1 MALLDE
7 LKADQLAARKSND
20 RLKADLLTTLIGEAS
35 QVTTEEFKRGVTEVT
50 DEKVA
55 ATVAKFLKN
64 TKLTLENLASE
75 RARLIDAGADASKVA
90 LRAHQTRRRDAQ
102 HHQGDGVEPQQVPP
116 TDVRLLPPPPDTGDD
131 RADDQPGDALPQ
143 TTAQQR
149 DLVGHR
155 DGIEPDHEIGLL
167 PGNAAHCSSRMSS
180 RSRSGPRSSKG
191 RMVEWIL
198 YLSAR

>member
-35 QVTTEEFKRGVTEVT
+35 QITTEEFKRGVTEVT

-75 RARLIDAGADASKVA
+75 RARLTEAGSDASKVDQRIEAAETELAILSSYGPKQMTESELRKVIDDFRAQNPDANVGTIMAHLKTNFGGQYDGKAASA
-90 LRAHQTRRRDAQ
+90 L
-102 HHQGDGVEPQQVPP
+102 
-116 TDVRLLPPPPDTGDD
+116 
-131 RADDQPGDALPQ
+131 
-143 TTAQQR
+143 
-149 DLVGHR
+149 
-155 DGIEPDHEIGLL
+155 
-167 PGNAAHCSSRMSS
+167 
-180 RSRSGPRSSKG
+180 
-191 RMVEWIL
+191 
-198 YLSAR
+198 ARG

>member
-35 QVTTEEFKRGVTEVT
+35 QITTEEFKRGVTEVT

-75 RARLIDAGADASKVA
+75 RARLIDAGADASKVHQRIEAAETELAILSSYGPKQMTEAQLREVVDDFRAKNPDANVGTIMAHLKTNFGGQYDGKAASA
-90 LRAHQTRRRDAQ
+90 L
-102 HHQGDGVEPQQVPP
+102 
-116 TDVRLLPPPPDTGDD
+116 
-131 RADDQPGDALPQ
+131 
-143 TTAQQR
+143 
-149 DLVGHR
+149 
-155 DGIEPDHEIGLL
+155 
-167 PGNAAHCSSRMSS
+167 
-180 RSRSGPRSSKG
+180 
-191 RMVEWIL
+191 
-198 YLSAR
+198 ARG